1 MPDIIL
7 HLIDEN
13 TSTCIRVRQKLSP
26 RISTTSGVK
35 QGCILALILFCV
47 AIDWKIQ
54 HKSLNPGITVGSST
68 FTDLVY
74 VDDTALLLPSAM
86 DAITLLK
93 SFSDSASHLGLN
105 IAWPKTKPQNIGS
118 SPKPPHI
125 LVDGNTV
132 ESVDSFVNLGILQ
145 SPDGQC
151 TPYRPRLCSHDV
163 SKTDIAR
170 QAPDTQH
177 QALYIPDTCFVCVDN
192 ALDDDTPANMALQ
205 LHINVSLYR
214 PPDHT
219 THARVEAWCRLWTW
233 WWCND
238 VTDARCSAELS
249 DGLCDNTDIYSWR
262 TVYRQSGSDGKGKKR
277 QFCQSK

>member
-1 MPDIIL
+1 M
-7 HLIDEN
+7 
-13 TSTCIRVRQKLSP
+13 
-26 RISTTSGVK
+26 
-35 QGCILALILFCV
+35 
-47 AIDWKIQ
+47 
-54 HKSLNPGITVGSST
+54 SSR
-68 FTDLVY
+68 
-74 VDDTALLLPSAM
+74 P
-86 DAITLLK
+86 
-93 SFSDSASHLGLN
+93 N
-105 IAWPKTKPQNIGS
+105 
-118 SPKPPHI
+118 
-125 LVDGNTV
+125 
-132 ESVDSFVNLGILQ
+132 
-145 SPDGQC
+145 

-170 QAPDTQH
+170 QAPDTRH
-177 QALYIPDTCFVCVDN
+177 QALYTPDTCFVCVDN

-205 LHINVSLYR
+205 LHINVSLNR

-277 QFCQSK
+277 QFCRSKVWRSKEQQTLMVATLSFTHVAETGMPTENSCMYSCFTKSWVQIAKSVAAFYRRFSGG